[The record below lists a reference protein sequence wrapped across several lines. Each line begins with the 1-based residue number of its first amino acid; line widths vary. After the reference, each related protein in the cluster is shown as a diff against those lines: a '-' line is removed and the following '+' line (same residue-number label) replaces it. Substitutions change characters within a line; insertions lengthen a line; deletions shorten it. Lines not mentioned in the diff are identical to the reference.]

1 MSLSKHDKIVE
12 LNRLLSIE
20 SRLIK
25 GGITADDIL
34 FTKKKADEGLPRAQ
48 FVYAH
53 ILTCGIVTAPDYKT
67 ARHYMELAV
76 PRAGHD
82 VLNQIADLYFIQG
95 DLQKFQE
102 TMDKVEVDLR
112 AFDAEED

>member
-1 MSLSKHDKIVE
+1 
-12 LNRLLSIE
+12 
-20 SRLIK
+20 
-25 GGITADDIL
+25 
-34 FTKKKADEGLPRAQ
+34 
-48 FVYAH
+48 
-53 ILTCGIVTAPDYKT
+53 
-67 ARHYMELAV
+67 MELAV